1 MLLPG
6 SAQLPNAGAGWRRG
20 TWGMPRHERTGQHQ
34 EGSND
39 SNHDV
44 THSRCLSAQQVLWFK
59 SKLGSSIGSWK
70 TQFYFICEKFLQLS
84 WSDELQLIYWWFCDD
99 LRPYCSR
106 TQHCAERQN
115 SPMVSP
121 SSSPVSQHRKAHGGE
136 AGHCMQHLSLPPVP
150 PRLDL
155 IQKGAIR
162 SPSASPTGSPKVSV
176 SSARNIK
183 ANVPAC
189 VKDKL
194 DSQVVTSW

>member
-1 MLLPG
+1 MSRIHSTDLNS
-6 SAQLPNAGAGWRRG
+6 SAGLSGR
-20 TWGMPRHERTGQHQ
+20 MTGPL
-34 EGSND
+34 
-39 SNHDV
+39 
-44 THSRCLSAQQVLWFK
+44 C
-59 SKLGSSIGSWK
+59 SS
-70 TQFYFICEKFLQLS
+70 
-84 WSDELQLIYWWFCDD
+84 
-99 LRPYCSR
+99 

-176 SSARNIK
+176 NSARNLTTHF
-183 ANVPAC
+183 PAC
-189 VKDKL
+189 VFLARAGKKTSPTHVFWPIGTLSRLVAAFLFCLSDWSRWSDMCSVWTSSSNVTFPR
-194 DSQVVTSW
+194 DSDSWLRWHT